1 MPGFLGEGTGVIDR
15 LLKEWKARAKAFKRE
30 VSVLYL
36 ALRHP
41 RLPWH
46 VRLLASLVVAYAL
59 SPVDLIP
66 DFVPILGHLDDLVL
80 IPLGIALVL
89 RLIPEEI
96 LREAKE
102 KAEKLSSLPK
112 NRLAAAVILALWLAL
127 AGYLVW
133 VGLRYLF

>member
-1 MPGFLGEGTGVIDR
+1 M
-15 LLKEWKARAKAFKRE
+15 
-30 VSVLYL
+30 
-36 ALRHP
+36 
-41 RLPWH
+41 
-46 VRLLASLVVAYAL
+46 VAYAL